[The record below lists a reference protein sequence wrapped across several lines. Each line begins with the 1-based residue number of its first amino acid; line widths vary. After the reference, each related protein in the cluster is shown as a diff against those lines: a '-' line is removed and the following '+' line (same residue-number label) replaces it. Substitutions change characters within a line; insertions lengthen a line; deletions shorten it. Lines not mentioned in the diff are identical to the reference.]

1 MYIIYN
7 GNVCIYVMKDSF
19 ARYDIERTL
28 DFLFNF
34 TSRKRYF
41 RYSLVLIVYVRT
53 SINIFYRNI
62 DNIVSNIDRIIRT
75 YG

>member
-1 MYIIYN
+1 
-7 GNVCIYVMKDSF
+7 MKDSF
-19 ARYDIERTL
+19 ATYDIERTL

-62 DNIVSNIDRIIRT
+62 DNIVGNIDRIIRT

>member
-1 MYIIYN
+1 
-7 GNVCIYVMKDSF
+7 MKDSF

-34 TSRKRYF
+34 TSIKRYF

-62 DNIVSNIDRIIRT
+62 DNIVSNIDRIICT
-75 YG
+75 YS